1 MIEIL
6 SIVTIGGYA
15 TAVLV
20 HFCDTITEWGIDE
33 IFVDMIFLHI
43 LGRVTNQSQSVPG
56 KIY

>member
-6 SIVTIGGYA
+6 TIDMIGGYT

-20 HFCDTITEWGIDE
+20 QFCDTITEWGIDE
-33 IFVDMIFLHI
+33 IFIDGIFLHI